1 MLENAT
7 YMKVPLC
14 LVKMAA
20 ISPILMAA
28 NIYGYSCMQTD
39 ETGELY
45 VVQSEGAFYKTGEQ
59 QLEP

>member
-1 MLENAT
+1 MLENAK

-28 NIYGYSCMQTD
+28 NIYGYSCMQT
-39 ETGELY
+39 GELY